1 MTRRHTRLE
10 GDSVAGI
17 DDLRAELKQDFDAMR
32 EAIAG
37 MRAEVAALNATLSTR
52 DEQRTL
58 EMNAL
63 FSRTDDHGRRISSI
77 EASYLPRG
85 EYRADQDAVKRD
97 IAGHAEKI
105 GTLSV
110 SVGKL
115 VAIASLIGGAAGIV
129 GQIAVRLLAN

>member
-1 MTRRHTRLE
+1 M
-10 GDSVAGI
+10 AGI
-17 DDLRAELKQDFDAMR
+17 DDVRVEIGQVRD
-32 EAIAG
+32 AIAE

-52 DEQRTL
+52 DDQRTL
-58 EMNAL
+58 EISAL
-63 FSRTDDHGRRISSI
+63 FSRTDDHARRLNTI

-85 EYRADQDAVKRD
+85 EYRADQDGIKAKID
-97 IAGHAEKI
+97 GHAEKI

-129 GQIAVRLLAN
+129 GQIAVKLLAH